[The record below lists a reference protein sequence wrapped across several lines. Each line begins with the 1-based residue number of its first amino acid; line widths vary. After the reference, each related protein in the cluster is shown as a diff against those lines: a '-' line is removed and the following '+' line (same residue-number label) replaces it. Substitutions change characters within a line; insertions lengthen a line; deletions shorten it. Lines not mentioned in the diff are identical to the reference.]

1 MKMSNQE
8 KYQAAFSVLH
18 ASAQYSTQKQRAE
31 NRPVFMVRRF
41 AAVCACMILMLAGG
55 YGVYALGG
63 QAVREVWG
71 WGNNMHYTE
80 TTDSETGETEKQVKV
95 MTESL
100 TDPVEIRNDRLY
112 FIVNGEDIDITGLI
126 SETEAYEYEYTDENG
141 NTHYWLVG
149 KNGPETN
156 YYGYGE
162 YIRDADGK
170 WLGGYSAR
178 TNLDENGKGTEWLE
192 AGKKKI
198 GFPK

>member
-1 MKMSNQE
+1 MKMSNKE

-18 ASAQYSTQKQRAE
+18 ASAQHSTHKQQTE

-41 AAVCACMILMLAGG
+41 AAVCAGVILMLAGG

-63 QAVREVWG
+63 QVVREVWG
-71 WGNNMHYTE
+71 WGNNMRYTE

-100 TDPVEIRNDRLY
+100 TDPVEIRDDRLY

-126 SETEAYEYEYTDENG
+126 SETKAYEYEYTDEEG
-141 NTHYWLVG
+141 YVHYWLVG
-149 KNGPETN
+149 KNGSETA

-162 YIRDADGK
+162 YIKGADGK
-170 WLGGYSAR
+170 WIGGYSAR

-192 AGKKKI
+192 TGKERI
-198 GFPK
+198 GFPE